1 MIKIR
6 YLYYMSDIDVV
17 DLISVNYRILKSKH
31 VLLLMG
37 KINIMKCNNN
47 LMLIG

>member
-1 MIKIR
+1 M
-6 YLYYMSDIDVV
+6 LLSDEINKN
-17 DLISVNYRILKSKH
+17 SVNKRELLILKSKH

-37 KINIMKCNNN
+37 KISIMKCNDN